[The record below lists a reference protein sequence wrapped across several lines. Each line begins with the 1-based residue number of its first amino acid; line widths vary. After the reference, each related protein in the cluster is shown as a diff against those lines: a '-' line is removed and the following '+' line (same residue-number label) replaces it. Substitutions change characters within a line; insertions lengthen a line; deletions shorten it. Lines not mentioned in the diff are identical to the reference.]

1 MQIIW
6 KVEIYW
12 KKLLTDI
19 SNLRDLFLCVMVP
32 TFPLIWKSE
41 VGKELKTWQ
50 QIVIYKQMC
59 GKIELMQD
67 FDGGMVA
74 WGFIMHPPMIDLF
87 TLAAYCRQ
95 LKRF

>member
-1 MQIIW
+1 MKLTFQMKITDLERWSW
-6 KVEIYW
+6 KGAD
-12 KKLLTDI
+12 K
-19 SNLRDLFLCVMVP
+19 N
-32 TFPLIWKSE
+32 
-41 VGKELKTWQ
+41 WQ
-50 QIVIYKQMC
+50 QIVIYKQMG

-67 FDGGMVA
+67 IDGGMVA